1 MKSFKLSIILL
12 ITLTTAVYSGDLSG
26 FSIEPYLLDI
36 TEDSAT
42 VAFHLNKPLSAKVK
56 VYDAD
61 QVREFASA
69 GKSKS
74 HFIKITELKEASI
87 YNYQVIC
94 GDGEVRT
101 SQNNNSFQIK
111 TSCPLGKSFTFAV
124 YGDPRP
130 GDTQTDRNHKEI
142 IAQIINHEPTFCLVL
157 GDMVDDGAKVKL
169 WEDFFRIESGLLRR
183 AGIYTVMGDNDYS
196 NGQGLCAKY
205 FPKLEK
211 GYYRFEWGGVQ
222 FFGLRAWDTRGKQQR
237 EEINAESEQVRWLES
252 ELAKEEVQKAP
263 FRVVFLHDPVY
274 ISRGKSSD
282 TLRRIWAPILQK
294 YKVDVVFASW
304 HLYERSSNE
313 EITYI
318 ISGGAGAELIWMK
331 KDPVFASQTEA
342 RRYHFC
348 RVDVDS
354 GVMTVRA
361 VAADGTILDS
371 FTLTPKSQYP
381 KTTGRMDRAVSRL
394 CKEILINNADD
405 YPELTLYLFSSYDCV
420 SCQKLLKHD
429 LPNLAKTNNVALR
442 VVYFDLSIEGAY
454 ELLLNAEAEFGR
466 QDADIPAIFVGR
478 SVLGGETEIESQLDK
493 EIAQFRENPRRY
505 LEQVIV
511 LFGKTYDT
519 TTIAEERFNALTYGI
534 VAGAGLLDGVNPYTF
549 TTIIF
554 LIFYLSFVGVRRKQ
568 MFYSGVTFML
578 AVFFTYFAIGLA
590 FLNFLKLILRNQT
603 IVVAVNSLLLLAV
616 VILGVFSVID
626 FLQCLKGKVKD
637 ITLQLP
643 SFLKEQIRGR
653 IRDFARNKVV
663 IASASFV
670 LGVVIAGR
678 ELACTGQVYI
688 PITTMISEPS
698 LRIRAVFYLLLY
710 NIAFIL
716 PLVAVFLPAA
726 FGVTSERMGNVL
738 RRHIAT
744 VKMAFAVLFAI
755 MAVMIIY
762 NLWWL

>member
-1 MKSFKLSIILL
+1 MKPFKLSIILL
-12 ITLTTAVYSGDLSG
+12 ITLTTAVCSGDLSS
-26 FSIEPYLLDI
+26 FSIEPYLLDV

-61 QVREFASA
+61 QVREFSSA

-74 HFIKITELKEASI
+74 HFIKITELKEGSI

-101 SQNNNSFQIK
+101 GQNDSSFQIK
-111 TSCPLGKSFTFAV
+111 TSCQLGKSFMFAV

-130 GDTQTDRNHKEI
+130 GDTQTDRNHKEV
-142 IAQIINHEPTFCLVL
+142 IAQIINHEPVFCLVL

-183 AGIYTVMGDNDYS
+183 AGIYTVMGDNDYL
-196 NGQGLCAKY
+196 NGRGLCAKY

-211 GYYRFEWGGVQ
+211 GYYKFEWGGVQ

-252 ELAKEEVQKAP
+252 ELVKEEVQEAP

-313 EITYI
+313 GITYI

-331 KDPVFASQTEA
+331 KDPAFASQTEA

-354 GVMTVRA
+354 GVMIIRA
-361 VAADGTILDS
+361 VATDGTILDS
-371 FTLTPKSQYP
+371 FTLTPKSQYFE
-381 KTTGRMDRAVSRL
+381 TTRRMDRAVSRL
-394 CKEILINNADD
+394 YKEILINNADG
-405 YPELTLYLFSSYDCV
+405 YPELTLYLFSSYDCAY
-420 SCQKLLKHD
+420 CQKLLKHD
-429 LPNLAKTNNVALR
+429 LPNLAKRNNVALR
-442 VVYFDLSIEGAY
+442 VSYFDLSIEGTY

-466 QDADIPAIFVGR
+466 QDADIPTVFVGR
-478 SVLGGETEIESQLDK
+478 SVLGGETEIESQLGK
-493 EIAQFRENPRRY
+493 EIAQFRENPQRY
-505 LEQVIV
+505 LEQGIV

-534 VAGAGLLDGVNPYTF
+534 VARAGLLNGVNPYAF

-554 LIFYLSFVGVRRKQ
+554 LISYLSFSGVCRKQ
-568 MFYSGVTFML
+568 MFYTGVIFTL

-590 FLNFLKLILRNQT
+590 SLNFLKLILRNQT

-643 SFLKEQIRGR
+643 GFLKEQIRER
-653 IRDFARNKVV
+653 VRDFARNKVA
-663 IASASFV
+663 IASTSFV

-688 PITTMISEPS
+688 PITTMISDPS
-698 LRIRAVFYLLLY
+698 LRIRAVFYLLWY
-710 NIAFIL
+710 NVVFIL
-716 PLVAVFLPAA
+716 PLVAVFLLAA
-726 FGVTSERMGNVL
+726 FGVTSELMGNVF
-738 RRHIAT
+738 RRHTTA